1 MTSGI
6 LSSRIHG
13 WRSFLCAWCTGGA
26 YVQVR
31 SERLKSFFMLGPPGA
46 GKDWQMGLAVVHL
59 GAHSAI
65 GITVSDLIEARFAV
79 DPVAKAKYEAL
90 KLRGVNLDDDFVNG
104 VVAERMDAVAPHVQ
118 QLYSGAARSV
128 GQAQFLFDRTV
139 AAGFVPVCIEIELP
153 FEIGLERVRL
163 RGRPDDKVLTYTR
176 RYNTFEQ
183 YFPQVREYFMGR
195 TDNYFVVSGLG
206 TPEEVFARI
215 VPHLRADV
223 LV

>member
-1 MTSGI
+1 MR
-6 LSSRIHG
+6 L
-13 WRSFLCAWCTGGA
+13 
-26 YVQVR
+26 R
-31 SERLKSFFMLGPPGA
+31 SERFKSFFMLGPPGA
-46 GKDWQMGLAVVHL
+46 GKDWQMGLAVAHL
-59 GAHSAI
+59 GAQSAI

-104 VVAERMDAVAPHVQ
+104 VIAERMDAVPPHVQ

-139 AAGFVPVCIEIELP
+139 AAGIVPVCIEIGLP
-153 FEIGLERVRL
+153 FGVGLERVRR
-163 RGRPDDKVLTYTR
+163 RGRPDDEELIYRR
-176 RYNTFEQ
+176 RYKAFVD